1 MVNIAADRGQ
11 RSGPQDSCPLGIA
24 SSLPA
29 SGASTGTSDAA
40 GRLAAQTVAAQ
51 HLAAAWL
58 AGHTRI
64 APVSGV
70 LHAIYRV
77 RSDAQSIDDRARA
90 IAVEQSVE
98 MPTSAIDDPFV
109 LSEIVGRVEAIRE
122 VEPGIFEVRV
132 ALATQTVGHDPG
144 QLINM
149 LFGNTS
155 LHHDVVLQDVELPA
169 EIVRHFGGPRHGLQ
183 ALRRRAAAGE
193 RALTCSA
200 LKPQGLSAAKLAE
213 LASRFARG
221 GIDYIKDDH
230 GLADQTYSP
239 FIERIAAIT
248 SALRRVE
255 REDGPLTLYAPSLS
269 GDLDAMRRQLAAAM
283 QVGIESVLIAPMVVG
298 LATFHTLVREHPTI
312 AFIAHPSM
320 AGASRI
326 APALLLGKLFRML
339 GADAVVFPNHGG
351 RFGYSLETCRHVA
364 QTARRDWAG
373 LRPSVPVPAG
383 GMTPE
388 RVPEM
393 LDFYGADTMLL
404 IGGGLL
410 VARDRIVE
418 ETRAFVTGV
427 RTHRYE

>member
-1 MVNIAADRGQ
+1 VQVWQNV
-11 RSGPQDSCPLGIA
+11 
-24 SSLPA
+24 
-29 SGASTGTSDAA
+29 
-40 GRLAAQTVAAQ
+40 TVRQ
-51 HLAAAWL
+51 SAAAWL
-58 AGHTRI
+58 AGRTSI
-64 APVSGV
+64 ALVPGV

-77 RSDAQSIDDRARA
+77 RSDVQSIDDRARA

-98 MPTSAIDDPFV
+98 MPISAIDDPFV
-109 LSEIVGRVEAIRE
+109 LSEIVGHVEAIHE

-132 ALATQTVGHDPG
+132 ALAGQTVGHDPG
-144 QLINM
+144 QLLNV

-155 LHHDVVLQDVELPA
+155 LHHDVILQDVEFPA
-169 EIVRHFGGPRHGLQ
+169 ELARQFGGPRHGLQ
-183 ALRRRAAAGE
+183 VLRRRAAAGE

-230 GLADQTYSP
+230 GLADQGYSP
-239 FIERIAAIT
+239 FAERIAAIA
-248 SALRRVE
+248 SALRRVV
-255 REDGPLTLYAPSLS
+255 RENGQLTLYAPSLS
-269 GDLDAMRRQLAAAM
+269 GDLDTLRRQLAASM
-283 QVGIESVLIAPMVVG
+283 QVGIETVLIAPMVVG
-298 LATFHTLVREHPTI
+298 LATFHTLVREHPTV

-339 GADAVVFPNHGG
+339 GADAVIFPNYGG
-351 RFGYSLETCRHVA
+351 RFGYSLETCRHLA
-364 QTARRDWAG
+364 QTARGDWEG
-373 LRPSVPVPAG
+373 LRSSVPVPAG
-383 GMTPE
+383 GMTPK

-427 RTHRYE
+427 RTYPYE